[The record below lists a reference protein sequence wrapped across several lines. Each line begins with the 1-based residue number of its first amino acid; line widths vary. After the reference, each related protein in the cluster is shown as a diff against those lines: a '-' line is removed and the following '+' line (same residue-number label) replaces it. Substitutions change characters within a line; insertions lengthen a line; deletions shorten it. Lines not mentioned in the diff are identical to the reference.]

1 MKKNDNLWI
10 GVVIGRIM
18 AVMAVIG
25 LYFIKFPEREFSS
38 YLKILV
44 RTKDLFAPLLS
55 LAGIPNLVIFY
66 LFINRERYKTAK
78 GLIMATFLLVLAVIL
93 IKVL

>member
-10 GVVIGRIM
+10 GVVIGLIM
-18 AVMAVIG
+18 SVIAVIAF
-25 LYFIKFPEREFSS
+25 YFIKFPEREFGS